1 MPFPYTELGDLLSL
15 IRAIQSWEISF
26 RSFGQLP
33 RLEGELPR
41 LEGELPRL
49 EGELPR
55 LEGELPD
62 PKENYRAICCLPDP
76 KENYRAICCCCST
89 STSENHRRAEPI
101 TTKEPLL
108 LKVATACTARP
119 VLLPLT
125 FATAFRSDLNM
136 LIS

>member
-41 LEGELPRL
+41 LEGDLPRL

-62 PKENYRAICCLPDP
+62 PKENYRAICCC
-76 KENYRAICCCCST
+76 CCCCST